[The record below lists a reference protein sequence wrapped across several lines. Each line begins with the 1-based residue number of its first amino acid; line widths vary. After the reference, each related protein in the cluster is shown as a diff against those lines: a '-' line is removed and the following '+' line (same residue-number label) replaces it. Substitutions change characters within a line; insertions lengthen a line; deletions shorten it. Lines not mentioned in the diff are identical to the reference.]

1 MAEFAQVKIVDGVV
15 RAATGV
21 KVEFFGDVGHEAQ
34 PL

>member
-1 MAEFAQVKIVDGVV
+1 MTEFTQVKILNGVV

-21 KVEFFGDVGHEAQ
+21 KVEFFGDAGHEAQ